1 MYLLNETTTDL
12 LGQIKAKLE
21 AKSAPWDKQNPKK
34 YGKSVSK
41 KEKALSKKKLSKHS
55 GKSVLEADD
64 VEEARLGPGE
74 KMVFGKIVKK
84 KRFSLKKPSSR
95 DKKLAKVGAG
105 LKAAD
110 RAKNEEVFSIGED
123 AKDLLDR
130 IRLEMMDGMEAEDA
144 DDNETDVN
152 DAFDLYLDSI
162 LERLTTSLNADEDM
176 AIEFIMLMA
185 DEMEEEGSM
194 PPMPGEDASDNEVS
208 MWMGAAKT
216 SGFANKVLEM
226 ANAI

>member
-1 MYLLNETTTDL
+1 MYLLNETTTEL

-55 GKSVLEADD
+55 GKSVLETGD
-64 VEEARLGPGE
+64 
-74 KMVFGKIVKK
+74 
-84 KRFSLKKPSSR
+84 SSES
-95 DKKLAKVGAG
+95 KGA
-105 LKAAD
+105 
-110 RAKNEEVFSIGED
+110 FSIGED

-185 DEMEEEGSM
+185 DEMEEDGSM

-226 ANAI
+226 AKAI